1 MKKEKKEKKENRGGA
16 RANCGRKPIEDKKF
30 PVTVFIQLS
39 KIKKHGGK
47 ENLKEKLI
55 EFIN

>member
-1 MKKEKKEKKENRGGA
+1 MKKEKAQKKENRGGA
-16 RANCGRKPIEDKKF
+16 RPNCGRKPIEDKKF
-30 PVTVFIQLS
+30 PVTVFIQES

-47 ENLKEKLI
+47 EKLKTKLI